1 MMRPC
6 PHCGSEEVELLGME
20 LEYWVGCLNCHAA
33 GPLCRTKEEAEQKW
47 CAKYAI
53 KNKDELGLVHN
64 D

>member
-47 CAKYAI
+47 CAKNEDGGCA
-53 KNKDELGLVHN
+53 NKDISAV
-64 D
+64 

>member
-33 GPLCRTKEEAEQKW
+33 GPLCRTKEEAEQRW
-47 CAKYAI
+47 CAK
-53 KNKDELGLVHN
+53 NKD
-64 D
+64 